1 MTFFEL
7 KKTLIQK
14 MQTLYPAT
22 ESRSYG
28 VEVVEGYAKPAFFTQ
43 LKPITMD
50 FANRNSTENV
60 LAFYITYFQ
69 KQVDEADMLRK
80 IDGIRE
86 LFGSFIRVGDRAV
99 DVSGFSFD
107 YAGNDRNI
115 LEVSFD
121 LEFFGKLE
129 REVDAEMIGAV
140 VTATEIQK

>member
-22 ESRSYG
+22 EYRYYG

-107 YAGNDRNI
+107 YEGNDRNI

>member
-1 MTFFEL
+1 
-7 KKTLIQK
+7 
-14 MQTLYPAT
+14 
-22 ESRSYG
+22 
-28 VEVVEGYAKPAFFTQ
+28 
-43 LKPITMD
+43 
-50 FANRNSTENV
+50 
-60 LAFYITYFQ
+60 
-69 KQVDEADMLRK
+69 MLRK